1 MRSCGR
7 FVPSVFSQRLTPGVG
22 NNALLSAKDNNGRAA
37 PGARRGGWHEIR
49 TEQGPRGGAAGR
61 AGVGQEQQAEAA
73 GGLLTH
79 PASGRLLKPSLL
91 PPPRVGTAVA
101 PAC

>member
-1 MRSCGR
+1 MAE
-7 FVPSVFSQRLTPGVG
+7 RLPERGVG
-22 NNALLSAKDNNGRAA
+22 GCGTKSERSRA
-37 PGARRGGWHEIR
+37 
-49 TEQGPRGGAAGR
+49 RGGAAGR

-101 PAC
+101 LAC

>member
-49 TEQGPRGGAAGR
+49 TEQGPGGGAGR

-101 PAC
+101 LAC

>member
-1 MRSCGR
+1 MAE
-7 FVPSVFSQRLTPGVG
+7 RLPERGVG
-22 NNALLSAKDNNGRAA
+22 GGTKSERSRA
-37 PGARRGGWHEIR
+37 RG
-49 TEQGPRGGAAGR
+49 GGAAGR

-101 PAC
+101 LAC